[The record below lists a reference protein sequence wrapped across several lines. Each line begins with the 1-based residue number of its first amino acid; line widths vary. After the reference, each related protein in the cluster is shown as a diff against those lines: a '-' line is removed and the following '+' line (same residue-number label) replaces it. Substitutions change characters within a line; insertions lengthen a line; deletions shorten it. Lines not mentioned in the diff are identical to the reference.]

1 MRAGKQCAGYRD
13 QLTLMFRDE
22 NAKVARRA
30 RESGQLERDKL
41 SIRKSNRTEIPHS
54 SREIEPSNSKGYSS
68 SGPLAIASDFE
79 LQAEYQTA
87 LPLRLEFFTLEER
100 GLSFFFTHY
109 ISAIT
114 PFSVGAPG
122 AEISSFWSRGDESFF
137 NAASSVGLAGLSNV
151 TNDRSLMLTAHRK
164 HMAALNHVAGVLNN
178 IDNTKLGETVKEVM
192 LLAIFE
198 VRWSQ

>member
-1 MRAGKQCAGYRD
+1 MRASKQCPGYRD

-30 RESGQLERDKL
+30 RESGNSLERDKVPTRRAD
-41 SIRKSNRTEIPHS
+41 STEFPHGKS
-54 SREIEPSNSKGYSS
+54 YSP
-68 SGPLAIASDFE
+68 SGPLAIASNLE
-79 LQAEYQTA
+79 LQAEFQTA
-87 LPLRLEFFTLEER
+87 LPLRLDLFTLEEK

-114 PFSVGAPG
+114 PFSAVNPEAQ
-122 AEISSFWSRGDESFF
+122 ISPFWSKGDEPFF

-151 TNDRSLMLTAHRK
+151 TNDRSLMLVAHRK
-164 HMAALNHVAGVLNN
+164 HTAALNHVAGVLNN
-178 IDNTKLGETVKEVM
+178 IDNTKLGETLKEVM

-198 VRWSQ
+198 VRWSL